1 MRCQTARRWI
11 TTDLARELPAG
22 RVRRLSRHV
31 ERCEGCRRER
41 TAYTALDRLL
51 GALPLEAS
59 PSARLEQDTLRRVRL
74 EAAGDDAPEG
84 GPWAWLKV
92 GAPALAGAAV
102 LLLAVRAVSPPA
114 APSAPT
120 SRATPRA
127 TSGTSHVTPPAP
139 AGAQTASRRRSA
151 GNVPSEP
158 PAELAARPDLF
169 VNLPVLRNMEK
180 LQHFEAIQTTTLD
193 EQHDGQSSG

>member
-11 TTDLARELPAG
+11 TTDLAGELPAG

-51 GALPLEAS
+51 GELPLEAS
-59 PSARLEQDTLRRVRL
+59 PSPRLEQDTLRRVRL
-74 EAAGDDAPEG
+74 AAAGDDAAEG
-84 GPWAWLKV
+84 RSWAWLKV

-114 APSAPT
+114 VPDAPT
-120 SRATPRA
+120 SQAKSRQESGAGHVAT
-127 TSGTSHVTPPAP
+127 AP
-139 AGAQTASRRRSA
+139 AGGQTASRRHSA

-158 PAELAARPDLF
+158 PAELAARPD
-169 VNLPVLRNMEK
+169 
-180 LQHFEAIQTTTLD
+180 
-193 EQHDGQSSG
+193 

>member
-11 TTDLARELPAG
+11 TTDLAGELPAG

-139 AGAQTASRRRSA
+139 AGAQTASRRRSPD
-151 GNVPSEP
+151 NVPSEP

>member
-11 TTDLARELPAG
+11 TTDLAGELPAG

-74 EAAGDDAPEG
+74 AAAGGDAPGGRPRGPVQVG
-84 GPWAWLKV
+84 GP
-92 GAPALAGAAV
+92 
-102 LLLAVRAVSPPA
+102 PPA
-114 APSAPT
+114 
-120 SRATPRA
+120 RAA
-127 TSGTSHVTPPAP
+127 
-139 AGAQTASRRRSA
+139 
-151 GNVPSEP
+151 
-158 PAELAARPDLF
+158 
-169 VNLPVLRNMEK
+169 PVL
-180 LQHFEAIQTTTLD
+180 AP
-193 EQHDGQSSG
+193 G

>member
-11 TTDLARELPAG
+11 TTDLAGELPAG

-31 ERCEGCRRER
+31 ERCGGCQRER

-51 GALPLEAS
+51 GELPLEAS
-59 PSARLEQDTLRRVRL
+59 PSPRLEQDTLRRLRL
-74 EAAGDDAPEG
+74 AAAGDDAAEVR
-84 GPWAWLKV
+84 PWAWLKV
-92 GAPALAGAAV
+92 GAPALAGIAV

-114 APSAPT
+114 APDAPM
-120 SRATPRA
+120 SRAKSRPASRPGHVA
-127 TSGTSHVTPPAP
+127 TAP
-139 AGAQTASRRRSA
+139 AGGQTASRRRSA

-180 LQHFEAIQTTTLD
+180 LQHYDAIQTTNLD

>member
-11 TTDLARELPAG
+11 TTDLAGELPAG

-51 GALPLEAS
+51 GELPLEAS
-59 PSARLEQDTLRRVRL
+59 PSPRLEQDTLRRVRL
-74 EAAGDDAPEG
+74 AAAGDDAAEG

-114 APSAPT
+114 APDAPT
-120 SRATPRA
+120 GHATPRA
-127 TSGTSHVTPPAP
+127 ASGTGHVTPAP
-139 AGAQTASRRRSA
+139 VGGQTASRRRTA
-151 GNVPSEP
+151 GTVPSEP

-180 LQHFEAIQTTTLD
+180 LQHYEAIQTTTLD